1 MTIMVYI
8 ELENRKKRE
17 GGVSMLNNS
26 GVFDYINALGTS
38 LDAAATRNDIINNN
52 IANVN
57 TPNYKRKDIR
67 FETELKHAFA
77 RAGEETVDARVKNL
91 DLEELEPEIYTDYEE
106 LSYRYDGNNVSVQ
119 NELAI
124 LAKNQTKY
132 NGMMTLLNQ
141 NFSQMMSV
149 MK

>member
-1 MTIMVYI
+1 
-8 ELENRKKRE
+8 
-17 GGVSMLNNS
+17 MLNNS

-38 LDAAATRNDIINNN
+38 LDATATRNNIINNN

-77 RAGEETVDARVKNL
+77 RAGEETVDARVRNL
-91 DLEELEPEIYTDYEE
+91 DLDALDPQIYTDYEE
-106 LSYRYDGNNVSVQ
+106 LSYRYDGNNVSIQ
-119 NELAI
+119 NELGI

-132 NGMMTLLNQ
+132 NGLQELVNQ
-141 NFSQMMSV
+141 NFKQLMSV

>member
-1 MTIMVYI
+1 
-8 ELENRKKRE
+8 
-17 GGVSMLNNS
+17 MLNNS

-91 DLEELEPEIYTDYEE
+91 DLEALAPEIYTDYEE
-106 LSYRYDGNNVSVQ
+106 LSYRYGGNNVSIQ

>member
-1 MTIMVYI
+1 M
-8 ELENRKKRE
+8 
-17 GGVSMLNNS
+17 
-26 GVFDYINALGTS
+26 FDYVNVLGTS

-77 RAGEETVDARVKNL
+77 RSSEDTVDARVKNL
-91 DLEELEPEIYTDYEE
+91 DLEALTPEIYTDYAE
-106 LSYRYDGNNVSVQ
+106 LSFRYDGNNVDIN
-119 NELAI
+119 NEEAI
-124 LAKNQTKY
+124 QAKNTIKY
-132 NGMMTLLNQ
+132 NGMMDLLNR
-141 NFSQMMSV
+141 NFTQLKSV